1 MKRLRGMWVFPLW
14 AIYWLIGLGL
24 GWLVF
29 GWMGGGG
36 LWFSVIAVTG
46 VWGFLVGRRYAN
58 VKLEPWSKER
68 GLVLWAYRRKQK
80 PSIEPRLVWDE
91 APPAPITSPE
101 VPPTASEVTLAAP
114 AMYGR
119 PRPFPPHPAPAIPSS
134 KDTGHKTCPDCA
146 ETVLAA
152 AKVCRYCHYRFDRS
166 PDPETPVP
174 SP

>member
-1 MKRLRGMWVFPLW
+1 RLLAGRGAQTVKQQPCSNDGDPHLW
-14 AIYWLIGLGL
+14 AD
-24 GWLVF
+24 
-29 GWMGGGG
+29 
-36 LWFSVIAVTG
+36 
-46 VWGFLVGRRYAN
+46 
-58 VKLEPWSKER
+58 
-68 GLVLWAYRRKQK
+68 RRKQK
-80 PSIEPRLVWDE
+80 PSIERRLFWDE
-91 APPAPITSPE
+91 APPARITPPE

-119 PRPFPPHPAPAIPSS
+119 PGPFPPHPAPAIPSS

-152 AKVCRYCHYRFDRS
+152 AKVCRYCHYRFVRS